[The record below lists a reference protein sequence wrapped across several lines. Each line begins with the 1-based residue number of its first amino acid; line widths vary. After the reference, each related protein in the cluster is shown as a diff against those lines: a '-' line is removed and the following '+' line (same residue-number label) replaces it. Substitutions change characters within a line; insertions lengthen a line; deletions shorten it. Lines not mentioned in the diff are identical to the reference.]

1 MSRSKGSRHGTK
13 KTAAPRF
20 VWNEEWIF
28 AAVLVL
34 ATALAYQQVWHAG
47 YIWDDD
53 SHLTQNPCIVGP
65 LGFRGIWTTAAATY
79 YPLVLTSFWVQHA
92 LWGLNPLPYHLVNVA
107 MHAACGILLWK
118 VLLSLRVPGAW
129 IGAALWA
136 LHPVEVESAAWITE
150 LKNTQSCFFYLLAI
164 LFFLRWRSG
173 AAREERHAGKWNYG
187 LALLCA
193 LLAILSKSS
202 TVMLPVV
209 LGLCWWWMDGRWRWR
224 NVVALVP
231 FLVVSFLAA
240 LWTIWEQKFHSN
252 AIGPSWT
259 QTWPERLI
267 VAGCDIW
274 FYLGK
279 LAWPYPLAFLYPRWK
294 IDTSQVFAYLP
305 TLSAV
310 GGMLALWW
318 YRNGRL
324 RPVFFAA
331 AYFVVSLFP
340 VLDFF
345 DVFFFKYSFVADH
358 FQYLASMGPLVL
370 VAVWLRRLPRFVPA
384 TLLALLA
391 VLTCKQVAIYQNAET
406 SWGDTVAKNPNS
418 WMAQNSYAVA
428 LTSRNRPE
436 EAIAHFQKAL
446 EIDPNYVFAYS
457 NLGHALLLVGRVEES
472 AAYLE
477 KALEID
483 PNDAGTRS
491 NLANT
496 LLQMGRIDEA
506 IAELRRV
513 LALKPDDAEAQKN
526 MAWVLATS
534 PDDRIRDGIKAVE
547 LAERANKL
555 TLNRDPI
562 VGTTLA
568 AAYAETGRFADAIR
582 TAEAALKGA
591 EDSGNVVLANAIR
604 AQILLYRSDQPSR
617 DVR

>member
-1 MSRSKGSRHGTK
+1 MSRRPSSRQRTK
-13 KTAAPRF
+13 KTASSPS
-20 VWNEEWIF
+20 VWNRQWIL
-28 AAVLVL
+28 AAFLVL
-34 ATALAYQQVWHAG
+34 ATALAYQQVWQAG

-53 SHLTQNPCIVGP
+53 SHLTQNPCIIGP
-65 LGFRGIWTTAAATY
+65 LGFKGIWTTAAATY
-79 YPLVLTSFWVQHA
+79 YPLVLTSFWIQHA

-118 VLLSLRVPGAW
+118 VLLQLRVPGAW
-129 IGAALWA
+129 LGAALWV
-136 LHPVEVESAAWITE
+136 LHPVLAESVAWITE

-164 LFFLRWRSG
+164 LFFLRWREE
-173 AAREERHAGKWNYG
+173 AATEGRHWGQWNYG
-187 LALLCA
+187 VALCCA

-209 LGLCWWWMDGRWRWR
+209 LGLCWWWRDGRWRWR
-224 NVVALVP
+224 NVLPLIP
-231 FLVVSFLAA
+231 FVFVSFLAG

-267 VAGCDIW
+267 IAGCDVW

-279 LAWPYPLAFLYPRWK
+279 LAWPQSLAFLYPRWK
-294 IDTSQVFAYLP
+294 IDPSQALMYLP
-305 TLSAV
+305 TLAAIT
-310 GGMLALWW
+310 GMLVLWW

-370 VAVWLRRLPRFVPA
+370 AAAWLQRLPRFVPG
-384 TLLALLA
+384 TLLVLLA
-391 VLTCKQVAIYQNAET
+391 VLTWKQVGIYQNVET
-406 SWGDTVAKNPNS
+406 SWGDTVEKNPNS

-428 LTSRNRPE
+428 LSSRNRPE
-436 EAIAHFQKAL
+436 EAIFHFQKAL
-446 EIDPNYVFAYS
+446 EIDPSYVLAYS
-457 NLGHALLLVGRVEES
+457 NLGHALLLVGRPEES

-477 KALEID
+477 KALELD
-483 PNDAGTRS
+483 PNDATTRS

-496 LLQMGRIDEA
+496 LLQMGRVNEA
-506 IAELRRV
+506 LSELQKA
-513 LALKPDDAEAQKN
+513 LAVNPDDAQAQKN

-534 PDDRIRDGIKAVE
+534 PEARIRDGPRAVE

-555 TLNRDPI
+555 TQNRDPI
-562 VGTTLA
+562 VLTTLA
-568 AAYAETGRFADAIR
+568 AAYAETGRFADAIK

-591 EDSGNVVLANAIR
+591 EDSGNAALANAIR
-604 AQILLYRSDQPSR
+604 AQIVLYRSNQPSR